1 MKRLTTP
8 PTWVLWLSVAFMA
21 LVYAWGL
28 NNLYMPSNGDEMVY
42 AHIARLTAA
51 TDHWLPLQ
59 TEMADMRN
67 TKPPVLFWQG
77 MLASGWG
84 AWEPL
89 WVLRVPSLM
98 YLALVCWGMAALLHR
113 WTGEWR
119 SGAWAVLAFLA
130 CWGTFRYGRPYLTT
144 APEMCWYSLGLL
156 HVLWQAARPE
166 TAGVQN
172 SWREWAWWT
181 VLGLALGVGLLY
193 KSFALVAPVGAGLW
207 AVRLVLLREWRWK
220 SVLVISLQLA
230 WMGAL
235 ALALMASWLLI
246 DPFPDHVWQDFVVG
260 ENMGKMNAAQGYWAQ
275 FFSRQGVVAYATA
288 YLQNAG
294 LMIPWVLALLGVA
307 WRHRRLQGTDE
318 RGRLSLALLVWLLV
332 WWCVFLLPSQRSGR
346 YLLPAMP
353 ALGLL
358 IALHI
363 HELGRWPLRWVALLS
378 ALMLGVLAWLGWHA
392 QGLGLLPG
400 VWVAVLVLAVSA
412 CLVLLVHLFRQAQAQ
427 PLAAL
432 LSVTLAFVGLNA
444 VLEGLSG
451 PVVAFQGSS
460 AERPVHTTVW
470 VPEGF
475 SGEFERFQFLLP
487 KGNLVVPA
495 QAKVDAL
502 TEGLDSASGTWFV
515 VARLKDAPP
524 LPCEASTCE
533 RVAVRWDLELRLKP
547 GQVHSGNIARPE
559 EWLWRQ
565 EWLMRVR

>member
-1 MKRLTTP
+1 MNRLATP
-8 PTWVLWLSVAFMA
+8 PTWVLWLSVACMA
-21 LVYAWGL
+21 LAYAWGL
-28 NNLYMPSNGDEMVY
+28 NNAYMPSNGDEMVY
-42 AHIARLTAA
+42 AHIARLTAD
-51 TDHWLPLQ
+51 THQWLPLQ
-59 TEMADMRN
+59 TEMPDMRN

-77 MLASGWG
+77 MVVSAWG
-84 AWEPL
+84 ALEPL
-89 WVLRVPSLM
+89 WVLRVPSLI
-98 YLALVCWGMAALLHR
+98 YLALVCWGMAALLRR

-119 SGAWAVLAFLA
+119 SGAWAVLGFLA

-144 APEMCWYSLGLL
+144 APEMFWYSLGLL
-156 HVLWQAARPE
+156 FVLWQAARPE
-166 TAGVQN
+166 TAGVHHTC
-172 SWREWAWWT
+172 REWAWWT
-181 VLGLALGVGLLY
+181 LWGLALGVGLLY

-207 AVRLVLLREWRWK
+207 AVRLVLLREWRWR

-230 WMGAL
+230 WMGVL

-246 DPFPDHVWQDFVVG
+246 DPFPAQVWQDFVVG
-260 ENMGKMNAAQGYWAQ
+260 ENVSKMNAAEGYWAQ

-294 LMIPWVLALLGVA
+294 LMIPWALALVGVA
-307 WRHRRLQGTDE
+307 WRHRHLKNLDGH
-318 RGRLSLALLVWLLV
+318 GRLSLALVVWLLV

-363 HELGRWPLRWVALLS
+363 HEVGRWPLRAVALLS
-378 ALMLGVLAWLGWHA
+378 GLMLMVLAWLGWHA
-392 QGLGLLPG
+392 QGLGLLPPEWAL
-400 VWVAVLVLAVSA
+400 VLVVTVLAWVA
-412 CLVLLVHLFRQAQAQ
+412 LLVHMLRHAQPQ

-432 LSVTLAFVGLNA
+432 LTVLLAFVGLNT

-451 PVVAFQGSS
+451 PAVAFQGASND
-460 AERPVHTTVW
+460 RPVRTTVW

-475 SGEFERFQFLLP
+475 NGEFERFQFLLP
-487 KGNLVVPA
+487 RGNQVVPA
-495 QAKVDAL
+495 QDKVDAL
-502 TEGLDSASGTWFV
+502 SEGRDTQPGTWFV

-524 LPCEASTCE
+524 LPCEASSCE

-547 GQVHSGNIARPE
+547 GQVHGGNIARPE

>member
-1 MKRLTTP
+1 MKRLTP
-8 PTWVLWLSVAFMA
+8 PTWVLWCCVALMA

-28 NNLYMPSNGDEMVY
+28 NNQYLPSNGDEMVY
-42 AHIARLTAA
+42 AHIARLTAD
-51 TDHWLPLQ
+51 THQWLPLQ
-59 TEMADMRN
+59 TEMPDMRN

-77 MLASGWG
+77 MLASAWG
-84 AWEPL
+84 QWEQL
-89 WVLRVPSLM
+89 GVLRVPSLI

-113 WTGEWR
+113 YTGEWR

-166 TAGVQN
+166 TEGTHH

-181 VLGLALGVGLLY
+181 ALGLGLGVGLLY
-193 KSFALVAPVGAGLW
+193 KSFALLAPVGAGLW
-207 AVRLVLLREWRWK
+207 AVRLVLLREWSWK

-230 WMGAL
+230 WMGLL

-246 DPFPDHVWQDFVVG
+246 DPHPEQVWQDFVVG
-260 ENMGKMNAAQGYWAQ
+260 ENVSKMNAAEGYWAQ

-307 WRHRRLQGTDE
+307 WRRQ
-318 RGRLSLALLVWLLV
+318 RLSLALVVWLLV

-363 HELGRWPLRWVALLS
+363 QEVGRWPLRLVAVLS
-378 ALMLGVLAWLGWHA
+378 GLMLAVLAWLGWHA
-392 QGLGLLPG
+392 QGLGLLPT
-400 VWVAVLVLAVSA
+400 VWALVLGLAVLAWV
-412 CLVLLVHLFRQAQAQ
+412 VLLVQMLQDAEPQ

-432 LSVTLAFVGLNA
+432 LSVLLAFAGLNA
-444 VLEGLSG
+444 VLAGLSG
-451 PVVAFQGSS
+451 PAVSFQGTSTD
-460 AERPVHTTVW
+460 RPVHTTVF

-502 TEGLDSASGTWFV
+502 TEGRDTTSGTWFV

-524 LPCEASTCE
+524 LPCEASNCE